1 MIPPKTALYMVGE
14 SIDAE
19 MQQLLAQLRAAK
31 LTDRQLACLSLY
43 YFDGFTHR
51 EIAEQL
57 GIGRRT
63 VTDHMRDGRKKLRAL
78 GLEPQ
83 RLEMDA
89 PPKIQLMDPRAID
102 ALGPDD
108 IKAVW

>member
-1 MIPPKTALYMVGE
+1 MPVEFALYVMGE
-14 SIDAE
+14 SVNAE
-19 MQQLLAQLRAAK
+19 MQELLAQLRAAK

-43 YFDGFTHR
+43 YFDGLTQQ

-57 GIGRRT
+57 NIRQQVVSQHIEYGF
-63 VTDHMRDGRKKLRAL
+63 KKLAAL